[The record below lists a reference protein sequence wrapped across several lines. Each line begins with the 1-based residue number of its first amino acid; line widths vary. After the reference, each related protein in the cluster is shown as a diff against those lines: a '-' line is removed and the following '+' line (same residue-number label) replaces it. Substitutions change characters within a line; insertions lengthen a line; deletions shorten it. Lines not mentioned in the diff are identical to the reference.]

1 MRIKYRSI
9 SVIFVLLF
17 LNISSSF
24 IVFPKHEHQSLQI
37 TAVPPLRG
45 FRGNIQENP
54 NENQEKDIETIEQNY
69 DDSSSFYST
78 SFSPITKIQSESTED
93 AVDNDYSD
101 VDNSADKGSNTNFNN
116 QQVGPDG
123 NYDVFTESNSPQQKE
138 IDLKI
143 NYWSGWQDNWTKSG
157 NSPYLD
163 EADDVNYVH
172 GNQSGIGSNHGDLT
186 GEFEFENT
194 SITSTINSVKLRV
207 YGSAGT
213 GQPSQYYFDVYLWDG
228 NTWNQE
234 ISFKNIGSLTWREHD
249 VTSNL
254 NTWNKIND
262 ARIYLEVKDLKGNRF
277 GGQVCDAALLRISY
291 QVDNYVIDLEEQ
303 WTSANYTKDS
313 EELAIYTGILG
324 SEDLRVDVWTGAS
337 WATVINPLVAN
348 QWNNAS
354 VSSYLASSTF
364 TIRFKGT
371 LESDDSIQDTY
382 NIDVVFL
389 HTWMSNLP
397 PSVSNITFSPDP
409 LLSNDTLNLS
419 YNYTDPNDDSESGT
433 EILWYRN
440 GLLEGVYNDSKNIPS
455 SALVKNDVWNVTIR
469 PSDGTLY
476 GDLNWRSIT
485 VQNTP
490 PSISDSVVNPINPV
504 TTSEL
509 TASYT
514 FIDYDGDDENITF
527 REIRWFN
534 NSQLIPTLNDLLTV
548 SADNTKKGEEWYFQI
563 RGHDGDN
570 HSSWVTSSSVII
582 NNSIPVA
589 SSLTILP
596 ASPNTN
602 NSLTASYSFTDADDD
617 SESNSIIYW
626 YRNGIHNE
634 TFDNQT
640 NVPSTETK
648 RGESWYFIVQPSDGI
663 SYGNIKT
670 SPSVLIQNSAPI
682 SGNLTITPSI
692 PYTSDNLTL
701 NYDYFDLDGD
711 EQDNSSRQICWYKD
725 GNLQGYLND
734 SLTVI
739 SDYISKDETW
749 HCKLRVFDGTDFG
762 SWVDLPVNVTII
774 NSAPVVT
781 GIEVTPLVPTSQDS
795 LTLDYSFIDA
805 DLDSEGDSLIIW
817 YKNGVLQDV
826 LNGSSTVDPSYTSK
840 NEIWHVKVKPYDGTD
855 YGDWVTLAENVTI
868 RNTPPVASNVEIL
881 ESSPVENDSDLHA
894 FYTYFDY
901 DGDGQDNSSRE
912 IYWYW
917 YNGTSFELQP
927 LLNNSM
933 VVGDG
938 NTTIGDIWYFTIRC
952 SDGINLSS
960 EEISPSVTIAATPN
974 TPPEA
979 RYLNITP
986 SIATTLS
993 DLYINWTFYDED
1005 PGDEESGTIY
1015 YWYIDGIHFSSYDS
1029 LQTLPASATSKGDEI
1044 HVKVKPRDGKDFG
1057 VIIGVPVN
1065 ITIGNTPP
1073 SASNLVIN
1081 PGNPTTSNDLH
1092 LDYSWSDIDSIDED
1106 IGTKIIWYLNGT
1118 LEDSLNDSDTVPSS
1132 L

>member
-1 MRIKYRSI
+1 MRIKYRYI
-9 SVIFVLLF
+9 SVILVLLF

-24 IVFPKHEHQSLQI
+24 IVFPKHEHQLLQI
-37 TAVPPLRG
+37 TTVPPLRG
-45 FRGNIQENP
+45 FLGNIQEIP
-54 NENQEKDIETIEQNY
+54 NENQEKDITITTEQNY
-69 DDSSSFYST
+69 DGCSSFDCST
-78 SFSPITKIQSESTED
+78 SFNPITKIQSESTED
-93 AVDNDYSD
+93 AVDNDYSN

-116 QQVGPDG
+116 QQIGPDG
-123 NYDVFTESNSPQQKE
+123 SYDVFTESNSPQQKE

-163 EADDVNYVH
+163 EADDDNYVY

-213 GQPSQYYFDVYLWDG
+213 SQPSQYYFDVYLWDG

-254 NTWNKIND
+254 NSWNKINE
-262 ARIYLEVKDLKGNRF
+262 AKIYLEVRDLKGNRF

-348 QWNNAS
+348 QWNNVS
-354 VSSYLASSTF
+354 VSSYLTDSTF

-371 LESDDSIQDTY
+371 LESDDSSQNTY

-397 PSVSNITFSPDP
+397 PSVSNITLSPDP
-409 LLSNDTLNLS
+409 LLSNDTLNLN
-419 YNYTDPNDDSESGT
+419 YNYTDPNGDSESGT
-433 EILWYRN
+433 EIRWYRN
-440 GLLEGVYNDSKNIPS
+440 GLLEGGYNDSKNIPS
-455 SALVKNDVWNVTIR
+455 SALVKNDVWNITIR
-469 PSDGTLY
+469 PSDGTLF

-490 PSISDSVVNPINPV
+490 PSISDSTVNPANPV

-589 SSLTILP
+589 SGLTILP
-596 ASPNTN
+596 ASPKTN
-602 NSLTASYSFTDADDD
+602 NTLTSSYSFTDADDD

-626 YRNGIHNE
+626 YRNGVHNE

-648 RGESWYFIVQPSDGI
+648 RGESWYFSVQPSDGI

-682 SGNLTITPSI
+682 SGNLTITPS
-692 PYTSDNLTL
+692 
-701 NYDYFDLDGD
+701 
-711 EQDNSSRQICWYKD
+711 
-725 GNLQGYLND
+725 
-734 SLTVI
+734 
-739 SDYISKDETW
+739 
-749 HCKLRVFDGTDFG
+749 
-762 SWVDLPVNVTII
+762 
-774 NSAPVVT
+774 
-781 GIEVTPLVPTSQDS
+781 
-795 LTLDYSFIDA
+795 
-805 DLDSEGDSLIIW
+805 
-817 YKNGVLQDV
+817 
-826 LNGSSTVDPSYTSK
+826 
-840 NEIWHVKVKPYDGTD
+840 
-855 YGDWVTLAENVTI
+855 
-868 RNTPPVASNVEIL
+868 
-881 ESSPVENDSDLHA
+881 
-894 FYTYFDY
+894 
-901 DGDGQDNSSRE
+901 
-912 IYWYW
+912 
-917 YNGTSFELQP
+917 
-927 LLNNSM
+927 
-933 VVGDG
+933 
-938 NTTIGDIWYFTIRC
+938 
-952 SDGINLSS
+952 
-960 EEISPSVTIAATPN
+960 
-974 TPPEA
+974 
-979 RYLNITP
+979 
-986 SIATTLS
+986 
-993 DLYINWTFYDED
+993 
-1005 PGDEESGTIY
+1005 
-1015 YWYIDGIHFSSYDS
+1015 
-1029 LQTLPASATSKGDEI
+1029 
-1044 HVKVKPRDGKDFG
+1044 
-1057 VIIGVPVN
+1057 
-1065 ITIGNTPP
+1065 
-1073 SASNLVIN
+1073 
-1081 PGNPTTSNDLH
+1081 
-1092 LDYSWSDIDSIDED
+1092 
-1106 IGTKIIWYLNGT
+1106 
-1118 LEDSLNDSDTVPSS
+1118 
-1132 L
+1132 